1 MDKAKNYH
9 MITPKSRVL
18 SLLSILYYSIK
29 K

>member
-1 MDKAKNYH
+1 MDKDKNYH

-18 SLLSILYYSIK
+18 SLLDILYYSIK

>member
-9 MITPKSRVL
+9 MITLKSRVL
-18 SLLSILYYSIK
+18 SLLDILYYSIK

>member
-18 SLLSILYYSIK
+18 SLLDILYYSIK

>member
-18 SLLSILYYSIK
+18 SLLDILYYSK
-29 K
+29 KK